1 MLGSRTLSPFLFAV
15 VVLLAGVTRP
25 ASAAEPQY
33 KLLKQIQ
40 IGGGSGWD
48 YLLAEPETHRLYVT
62 HGTKVMVI
70 DTETDKVVGEIL
82 DTPGVHGFVPVPAL
96 KRGFSSNGQEN
107 KSSIVDLDTLKTI
120 EKVATG
126 PNPDAILYE
135 PKSGEIWT
143 FNGRGQSATA
153 YDAKTGKVV
162 AASIP
167 VNGKPETGVAD
178 AEANRIYVNLEKEN
192 EIAVLDIKEHKLVTR
207 WPIAPGTAATGM
219 AIEPALHRLIVGCGN
234 SKMLLVDSTDGKV
247 VSTVD
252 CGQGVD
258 AAAYDPGT
266 HLAFVS
272 AGGSGTVTIAKV
284 EADKLT
290 LVQTLTTERGARTM
304 TVDTKTHRI
313 YLSNAKSRTDKDSFH
328 VLVYGME

>member
-1 MLGSRTLSPFLFAV
+1 MLRSRTLSPLFFAV
-15 VVLLAGVTRP
+15 VVLLASFTGP

-48 YLLAEPETHRLYVT
+48 YLFAEPETHRLYVT

-70 DTETDKVVGEIL
+70 DTESDKVVGEIQ

-107 KSSIVDLDTLKTI
+107 KSSIVDLETLKTI

-126 PNPDAILYE
+126 PNPDALLYE

-162 AASIP
+162 AASIS

-207 WPIAPGTAATGM
+207 WPIAPGASATGM
-219 AIEPALHRLIVGCGN
+219 AIEPA
-234 SKMLLVDSTDGKV
+234 
-247 VSTVD
+247 
-252 CGQGVD
+252 
-258 AAAYDPGT
+258 
-266 HLAFVS
+266 
-272 AGGSGTVTIAKV
+272 
-284 EADKLT
+284 
-290 LVQTLTTERGARTM
+290 
-304 TVDTKTHRI
+304 
-313 YLSNAKSRTDKDSFH
+313 
-328 VLVYGME
+328 